1 MNAFAALTP
10 VAGRAR
16 SHPMRARGWVAIAML
31 WAGPALAQ
39 SPAGPATQPTT
50 QPAADTAADS
60 AADSAATQPATQPAT
75 RPTAAVSA
83 DAATLLEAIAHAYRA
98 APALKVTGTLVGD
111 FDVAARHQTFQLPVT
126 GVTDGHGRFLHTA
139 RGAGLLVSDGADAFL
154 YDQKR
159 NSFAKLDASAGR
171 APTDQIDPA
180 IVSVLL
186 DENPSLLLAV
196 CDAPADVLKACA
208 TSIHLAS
215 IHSTSIH
222 SSSQSTDS
230 QSTDSQSTAPS
241 LVLETPDKRYTWEFD
256 PSTHFLTRCTID
268 FSPAF
273 KARGAAGVK
282 RAAAVLTY
290 TSTTTDQPAADAFSW
305 SPPPGS
311 TEMSLGRELLKKN
324 LADESPATQP

>member
-1 MNAFAALTP
+1 
-10 VAGRAR
+10 
-16 SHPMRARGWVAIAML
+16 ML

-39 SPAGPATQPTT
+39 SPAGPATQP
-50 QPAADTAADS
+50 AAES
-60 AADSAATQPATQPAT
+60 AADSATTQPATQPAT

-98 APALKVTGTLVGD
+98 APALKVAGTLVGD
-111 FDVAARHQTFQLPVT
+111 FNVAGRHQTFHLPVT

-139 RGAGLLVSDGADAFL
+139 RGAGLLVSNGADAFL

-159 NSFAKLDASAGR
+159 NSFAKLDATAGR

-208 TSIHLAS
+208 TSIHLPL
-215 IHSTSIH
+215 IYFPSIH
-222 SSSQSTDS
+222 SSSQSKDS
-230 QSTDSQSTAPS
+230 QSAVSQPRAST
-241 LVLETPDKRYTWEFD
+241 LVLETPDKCYTWDVD
-256 PSTHFLTRCTID
+256 PDTYFLTRCTID

-273 KARGAAGVK
+273 KARHAAGVK
-282 RAAAVLTY
+282 RVSAVLIY
-290 TSTTTDQPAADAFSW
+290 TSTTTDAPPAEAFSW

>member
-1 MNAFAALTP
+1 MSCL
-10 VAGRAR
+10 
-16 SHPMRARGWVAIAML
+16 AIAWL
-31 WAGPALAQ
+31 WAGSALAQ
-39 SPAGPATQPTT
+39 SPADPATQP
-50 QPAADTAADS
+50 DT
-60 AADSAATQPATQPAT
+60 AATQPATQPAT
-75 RPTAAVSA
+75 RPMADVSA
-83 DAATLLEAIAHAYRA
+83 DAAPLLEAVARAYRA
-98 APALKVTGTLVGD
+98 APALKVAGTLVGD
-111 FDVAARHQTFQLPVT
+111 FDVAGRCQTFNLPVT

-139 RGAGLLVSDGADAFL
+139 QGTGLLVSNGADAFL

-159 NSFAKLDASAGR
+159 NSFAKLDATTGR

-186 DENPSLLLAV
+186 DENPSLLLAL

-208 TSIHLAS
+208 TSIHS
-215 IHSTSIH
+215 PSIH
-222 SSSQSTDS
+222 SSSQSTAS
-230 QSTDSQSTAPS
+230 QSAAST
-241 LVLETPDKRYTWEFD
+241 LVLETPDKRYTWECD

-282 RAAAVLTY
+282 RVSAVLTY
-290 TSTTTDQPAADAFSW
+290 TSTTTDAPAAEAFSW